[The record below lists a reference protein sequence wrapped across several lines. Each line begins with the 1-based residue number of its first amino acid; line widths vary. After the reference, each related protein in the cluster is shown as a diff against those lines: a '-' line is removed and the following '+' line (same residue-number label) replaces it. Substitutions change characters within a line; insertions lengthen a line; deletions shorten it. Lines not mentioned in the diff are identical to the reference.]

1 MIRGPERKAIQARA
15 ISITETS
22 ILKIRLMKRGG
33 LGFIELECK
42 LKIILTSLSNST
54 KPHPIFLSR

>member
-15 ISITETS
+15 ISIAKTAK
-22 ILKIRLMKRGG
+22 LKFRLMKRGG
-33 LGFIELECK
+33 LSFIELQCK